1 MRPLTRV
8 AKTIAETTAPLAEPS
23 VTTSLKGRAKPR
35 MTTPHCNAPRDSREA
50 SLRGAG
56 PTVKARKKL
65 SYLASAIAASF
76 GANAYAD
83 VSVSGSGTV
92 GYVNDTSGD
101 GNVVTGSSVDF
112 GLSTTTANGISISTG
127 LSITVSVTAEN
138 GASTGGGQSLTFA
151 TGGATIVVGDI
162 SVADTPGSVGGV
174 AGSMTVENAGFDS
187 DVQTAFDDDDG
198 TGISLSTAVGGAT
211 VSVAYVFD
219 DDSDSQVNVT
229 DADTGASSFGI
240 SMPMG
245 AYTLSAGVADHDS
258 GESAAGASVSAAIGG
273 GTLTIGYS
281 SQTMIADPVAGATTG
296 FVTTFISAATPAG
309 TVSVGADVT
318 VTATTN
324 TASAD
329 DLTTP
334 GDTEVIGATYAM
346 ALDAD
351 TSISVGYQSAKD
363 ADSDST
369 TQFDLAISRSLGG
382 GASVYVD
389 MRTLSGDT
397 DGANGDGTAFGFG
410 TSVAF

>member
-1 MRPLTRV
+1 M
-8 AKTIAETTAPLAEPS
+8 
-23 VTTSLKGRAKPR
+23 
-35 MTTPHCNAPRDSREA
+35 
-50 SLRGAG
+50 
-56 PTVKARKKL
+56 KKL
-65 SYLASAIAASF
+65 TYLASAIAASF

-138 GASTGGGQSLTFA
+138 GATSGGGQSLTFA

-174 AGSMTVENAGFDS
+174 AGDMTVENAGFDS
-187 DVQTAFDDDDG
+187 DVQSAFDDDDG

-229 DADTGASSFGI
+229 DADSGASSFGI

-281 SQTMIADPVAGATTG
+281 SQTMIADPTAGVTTG
-296 FVTTFISAATPAG
+296 FVTTFISATTPAG

-329 DLTTP
+329 DLTTA